1 MNVNS
6 TEHFGTCAAWASGS
20 EFDCDCV
27 TGMAPWRIRKDHAK
41 AFPWRIWRRTDDD
54 DYIPLLRCSTFA
66 AAMAMVTQ
74 LQALRVHYL
83 RKDHHD
89 V

>member
-1 MNVNS
+1 MNS
-6 TEHFGTCAAWASGS
+6 TEHFGTCAAWVSGS
-20 EFDCDCV
+20 ELDCDCAV
-27 TGMAPWRIRKDHAK
+27 VAPWRIRKERAES
-41 AFPWRIWRRTDDD
+41 FPWRIWRRTDDD
-54 DYIPLLRCSTFA
+54 DYIPLLRCATFP
-66 AAMAMVTQ
+66 AAMAMVEQ